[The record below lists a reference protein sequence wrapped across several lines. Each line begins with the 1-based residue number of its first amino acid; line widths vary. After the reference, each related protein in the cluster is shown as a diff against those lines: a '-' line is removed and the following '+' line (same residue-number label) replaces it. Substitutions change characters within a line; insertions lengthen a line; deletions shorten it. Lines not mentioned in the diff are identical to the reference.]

1 MAVTDP
7 IDEPSRCMKCGFCMS
22 ACPVYAVDHI
32 ESHVARGRNMLVLSM
47 GNKDIPL
54 EDSYKESLSY
64 CLLCGRCETVCPAK
78 ISSTSITVNARASMV
93 KEKGLAWIQRL
104 VFRGILKRRPIMA
117 EILGLLARL
126 PGFSV
131 KEGKPLRHLAD
142 MTSILSKGIAIPKL
156 SSPFLSGRIAPRTLP
171 PEGIKIRGEV
181 AVFPGCAFE
190 FFFAGIGKSIV
201 SALAEAGFEVVYP
214 SDLTCCGLAVQSA
227 GDLDT
232 AREMARRNID
242 VLSRFDR
249 IVTGCATCG
258 SALKNYENWLP
269 QDDPWHSK
277 AHDVSSKVED
287 FSEFLVGQ
295 GFKPK
300 AVTDSP
306 TRVTY
311 HDPCHLRWHR
321 GIQES
326 PRQLLTAV
334 EGVDFVEMEGAD
346 SCCGLGGS
354 FRITHREASLAIQA
368 RKMHSIKKTDAETV
382 ITACPGCLIQL
393 MDGSRRH
400 RLPVR
405 VIHISQLICG
415 QTGRHHTPR

>member
-1 MAVTDP
+1 MTVSEP

-54 EDSYKESLSY
+54 EDSYKEALSY

-78 ISSTSITVNARASMV
+78 ISSTSITVKARADVV
-93 KEKGLAWIQRL
+93 KQKGLTWIQRL
-104 VFRGILKRRPIMA
+104 VFRGILKRRPVMA
-117 EILGLLARL
+117 EILGLLAML

-156 SSPFLSGRIAPRTLP
+156 SSPFLSKRIAPRTLP
-171 PEGIKIRGEV
+171 PEGIQIRGEV
-181 AVFPGCAFE
+181 AVFQGCAFE
-190 FFFAGIGKSIV
+190 FFFAGIGKNIV
-201 SALAEAGFEVVYP
+201 AALAEAGFEVVYP
-214 SDLTCCGLAVQSA
+214 SGLTCCGLAVQNA

-242 VLSRFDR
+242 VLSRFDH

-269 QDDPWHSK
+269 RGDPWHSK
-277 AHDVSSKVED
+277 AHDVSRKVED

-295 GFKPK
+295 GFKPR
-300 AVTDSP
+300 AVTTSP

-321 GIQES
+321 GIRES

-334 EGVDFVEMEGAD
+334 EGVEFIEMEGAD

-354 FRITHREASLAIQA
+354 FGITHRETSLAIQA
-368 RKMHSIKKTDAETV
+368 GKMQSIKETHAETV
-382 ITACPGCLIQL
+382 VTSCPGCLIQL

-400 RLPVR
+400 RLPVK

-415 QTGRHHTPR
+415 QTERHHTPR